1 MTEPTSTPGQPR
13 WICLLSF
20 SLIFRGRVSM
30 AGRVMG
36 DSQSSWH
43 SPPSAGIV
51 GWTAHPALLFLPTHL
66 LAAAVFC
73 FCI

>member
-1 MTEPTSTPGQPR
+1 
-13 WICLLSF
+13 
-20 SLIFRGRVSM
+20 M

-51 GWTAHPALLFLPTHL
+51 GWTAHSALLFAPTHL
-66 LAAAVFC
+66 LAAAVFLKLSPGSNLAGHT
-73 FCI
+73 